1 MDPSTGNF
9 GLSPSMMAITI
20 VILLVALWTAYT
32 WFYGGITVPLPSYK
46 LGFVGSQNEEKKV
59 TNTPPPVG
67 MPGMPGIPP
76 MKQEGFLGG
85 RFKKA
90 EGFGGAAHGT
100 GSPDCLRSSSEGAAL
115 IALFHNLKSTMEEG
129 PDDLRELTQL
139 IGKLSC
145 FKKDLVSPSYI
156 VDATRRQKYTTT
168 YDIEPIGETTGRCF
182 AKTISPRD
190 LGLSLDKWTARGEL
204 LVKRLCTSYRLTA
217 KEVEKAQGLLRA
229 LIRDITDIARGAC
242 LQGEPMIAGKPGPR
256 EAHPHE
262 SEDYALLGEYTGY
275 Y

>member
-1 MDPSTGNF
+1 MDTGTGNF

-20 VILLVALWTAYT
+20 IILLIALWVAYT
-32 WFYGGITVPLPSYK
+32 WFYGGVTVPLPSYK
-46 LGFVGSQNEEKKV
+46 LGFVGSQHNEVKKEKEPMGV
-59 TNTPPPVG
+59 
-67 MPGMPGIPP
+67 PP
-76 MKQEGFLGG
+76 MPPMNKPSGGSEGFLGG
-85 RFKKA
+85 RFKRT

-115 IALFHNLKSTMEEG
+115 IALFRDLKSSVEEG

-139 IGKLSC
+139 VGKLSC

-156 VDATRRQKYTTT
+156 VDATRRVKYATSH
-168 YDIEPIGETTGRCF
+168 DIEPVAETTGRCF

-190 LGLSLDKWTARGEL
+190 LGLSFDKWTARGEL
-204 LVKRLCTSYRLTA
+204 LVQRLCTAYRLHA

-229 LIRDITDIARGAC
+229 LIRDVSDIARGAC
-242 LQGEPMIAGKPGPR
+242 LQGDPMIAGKPGPR
-256 EAHPHE
+256 DAHPHE
-262 SEDYALLGEYTGY
+262 SEDYAVLGEYTGY

>member
-1 MDPSTGNF
+1 MDSGYGSF
-9 GLSPSMMAITI
+9 GLSPSMMAITMI
-20 VILLVALWTAYT
+20 ILLIAIWVAHT
-32 WFYGGITVPLPSYK
+32 WFYGGVTVPLPSYK
-46 LGFVGSQNEEKKV
+46 LGFVGSQEKV
-59 TNTPPPVG
+59 PE
-67 MPGMPGIPP
+67 MPDV
-76 MKQEGFLGG
+76 KDKKDTKEGFLGG
-85 RFKKA
+85 RFKRT

-115 IALFHNLKSTMEEG
+115 IAIFRDLKSTVAEG

-139 IGKLSC
+139 VGKLSC

-156 VDATRRQKYTTT
+156 VDATRGQKYATSH
-168 YDIEPIGETTGRCF
+168 DIEPVAETTGRCF

-204 LVKRLCTSYRLTA
+204 LVQRLCTEYRLNA
-217 KEVEKAQGLLRA
+217 KEVEKVQALLRA
-229 LIRDITDIARGAC
+229 VIRDVTDIARGAC

-256 EAHPHE
+256 DAHPHE
-262 SEDYALLGEYTGY
+262 SEEYAVLGEYTGY

>member
-1 MDPSTGNF
+1 MDTGYGNSGMF

-20 VILLVALWTAYT
+20 LILLVSLWTAYT
-32 WFYGGITVPLPSYK
+32 WFYGGVTVPLPSYK
-46 LGFVGSQNEEKKV
+46 LGFVGSQEDKEEEKV
-59 TNTPPPVG
+59 SA
-67 MPGMPGIPP
+67 IPP
-76 MKQEGFLGG
+76 MPIN
-85 RFKKA
+85 

-115 IALFHNLKSTMEEG
+115 IAIFNNLKSTVEEG

-139 IGKLSC
+139 VGKLSC

-156 VDATRRQKYTTT
+156 VDATRKQKYATSH
-168 YDIEPIGETTGRCF
+168 DIEPIAETTGRCF

-204 LVKRLCTSYRLTA
+204 LVQRLCTAYRLNA
-217 KEVEKAQGLLRA
+217 REVEKAQSLLRA
-229 LIRDITDIARGAC
+229 VIRDVTDIARGAC

-256 EAHPHE
+256 DAHPHE
-262 SEDYALLGEYTGY
+262 SEEYAVIGEYTGY

>member
-1 MDPSTGNF
+1 
-9 GLSPSMMAITI
+9 MMAITI
-20 VILLVALWTAYT
+20 IILLVALWVAYT
-32 WFYGGITVPLPSYK
+32 WFYGGVTVPLPSYK
-46 LGFVGSQNEEKKV
+46 LGFVGSQNKEQTKGVPPKG
-59 TNTPPPVG
+59 TPA
-67 MPGMPGIPP
+67 MPDLTAEA
-76 MKQEGFLGG
+76 KAEAKAKEGFLGG
-85 RFKKA
+85 RFKRT

-115 IALFHNLKSTMEEG
+115 IALFRDLKSTVEEG

-139 IGKLSC
+139 VGKLSC

-156 VDATRRQKYTTT
+156 VDATRRVKYATSH
-168 YDIEPIGETTGRCF
+168 DIEPVAETTGRCF

-204 LVKRLCTSYRLTA
+204 LVQRLCTAYRLNA
-217 KEVEKAQGLLRA
+217 KEVERAQGLLRA
-229 LIRDITDIARGAC
+229 LLRDVTDIARGAC

-256 EAHPHE
+256 DPHPQE
-262 SEDYALLGEYTGY
+262 SEVYAVLGEYTGY

>member
-1 MDPSTGNF
+1 MDTGYGSTGMF

-20 VILLVALWTAYT
+20 VILLVSLWTAYT
-32 WFYGGITVPLPSYK
+32 WFYGGVTVPLPSYK
-46 LGFVGSQNEEKKV
+46 LGFVGSQEKEKEKEKEV
-59 TNTPPPVG
+59 PMMAV
-67 MPGMPGIPP
+67 PP
-76 MKQEGFLGG
+76 MPAMPIK
-85 RFKKA
+85 

-115 IALFHNLKSTMEEG
+115 IALFRDLKSTVEEG

-139 IGKLSC
+139 VGKLSC

-156 VDATRRQKYTTT
+156 VDATRKQKYATSH
-168 YDIEPIGETTGRCF
+168 DIEPIAETTGRCF

-204 LVKRLCTSYRLTA
+204 LVQRLCTAYRLNA
-217 KEVEKAQGLLRA
+217 KEVEKAQSLLRA
-229 LIRDITDIARGAC
+229 VIRDVSDIARGAC

-256 EAHPHE
+256 DAHPHE
-262 SEDYALLGEYTGY
+262 SEDYAVIGEYTGY

>member
-1 MDPSTGNF
+1 MDAGTGNF

-20 VILLVALWTAYT
+20 IILLIALWAAYT
-32 WFYGGITVPLPSYK
+32 WYYGGVTVPLPSYK
-46 LGFVGSQNEEKKV
+46 LGFVGSQNKEQTKGLPPKG
-59 TNTPPPVG
+59 TPA
-67 MPGMPGIPP
+67 MPDMTTEA
-76 MKQEGFLGG
+76 KAKEGFLGG

-115 IALFHNLKSTMEEG
+115 IALFRDLKTSMEEG

-139 IGKLSC
+139 VGKLSC

-156 VDATRRQKYTTT
+156 VNATRGQKYVTSH
-168 YDIEPIGETTGRCF
+168 DIEPIAETTGRCF

-190 LGLSLDKWTARGEL
+190 LGLSLDKWAARGEL
-204 LVKRLCTSYRLTA
+204 LVKRLCTSYRLHA

-229 LIRDITDIARGAC
+229 VVRDVTDIARGAC

-256 EAHPHE
+256 DAHPHE
-262 SEDYALLGEYTGY
+262 SEVYAVLGEYTGY

>member
-1 MDPSTGNF
+1 MDAGYGNF
-9 GLSPSMMAITI
+9 GLSPSMTAIVVI
-20 VILLVALWTAYT
+20 ILLVALWSSYT
-32 WFYGGITVPLPSYK
+32 WFYGGVTVPLPSYK
-46 LGFVGSQNEEKKV
+46 LGFVGSQEDEEKKQ
-59 TNTPPPVG
+59 
-67 MPGMPGIPP
+67 IPP
-76 MKQEGFLGG
+76 MPPMPPMPEGFLGG
-85 RFKKA
+85 RFKPK

-115 IALFHNLKSTMEEG
+115 IALFRDLKSTVEEG

-156 VDATRRQKYTTT
+156 VDATRRLT
-168 YDIEPIGETTGRCF
+168 YATSHDIEPVAETTGRCF

-190 LGLSLDKWTARGEL
+190 LGLSFDKWASRGEL

-217 KEVEKAQGLLRA
+217 KEVEKAQSLLRA
-229 LIRDITDIARGAC
+229 IVRDVSDIARGAC
-242 LQGEPMIAGKPGPR
+242 LQGEPMIAGQPGPR
-256 EAHPHE
+256 DPHPIE
-262 SEDYALLGEYTGY
+262 SNDYAVLGVYTGY

>member
-1 MDPSTGNF
+1 MDAGYGSF

-20 VILLVALWTAYT
+20 IILLIALWVAHT
-32 WFYGGITVPLPSYK
+32 WFYGGVTVPLPSYK
-46 LGFVGSQNEEKKV
+46 LGFVGSQKKEETKEV
-59 TNTPPPVG
+59 
-67 MPGMPGIPP
+67 PP
-76 MKQEGFLGG
+76 MGTPSMPPMSMQEKAKEGFLGG
-85 RFKKA
+85 SFKKT

-115 IALFHNLKSTMEEG
+115 IALFRDLKSTVQEG

-139 IGKLSC
+139 VGKLSC

-156 VDATRRQKYTTT
+156 VDATRGQKYATSH
-168 YDIEPIGETTGRCF
+168 DIEPVAETTGRCF

-204 LVKRLCTSYRLTA
+204 LVQRLCTAYRLNA
-217 KEVEKAQGLLRA
+217 KEVERAQGLLRA
-229 LIRDITDIARGAC
+229 LIRDVTDIARGAC

-256 EAHPHE
+256 DPHPQE
-262 SEDYALLGEYTGY
+262 SEVYAVLGEYTGY

>member
-1 MDPSTGNF
+1 MDSGNY
-9 GLSPSMMAITI
+9 GLSPSMLAITI
-20 VILLVALWTAYT
+20 IILLVALWSAYT
-32 WFYGGITVPLPSYK
+32 WFYGGVTVPLPSYK
-46 LGFVGSQNEEKKV
+46 SGFVGTQVKGEKKL
-59 TNTPPPVG
+59 
-67 MPGMPGIPP
+67 PP
-76 MKQEGFLGG
+76 MPEGFLGG
-85 RFKKA
+85 RFVH
-90 EGFGGAAHGT
+90 EGFGGAAQGT

-115 IALFHNLKSTMEEG
+115 IALFRDLKSTVEEG

-139 IGKLSC
+139 VGKLSC

-156 VDATRRQKYTTT
+156 VNATRGQKYATSH
-168 YDIEPIGETTGRCF
+168 DIEPIAETTGRCF

-204 LVKRLCTSYRLTA
+204 LVQRLCTAYRLTA

-229 LIRDITDIARGAC
+229 LIRDVTDIARGAC

-256 EAHPHE
+256 DAHPHE
-262 SEDYALLGEYTGY
+262 SDDYAVLGEYTGY

>member
-1 MDPSTGNF
+1 MDTGTGNF

-20 VILLVALWTAYT
+20 IILLVALWTAYT
-32 WFYGGITVPLPSYK
+32 WFYGGVTVPLPSYK
-46 LGFVGSQNEEKKV
+46 LGFVGSQEDKKA
-59 TNTPPPVG
+59 
-67 MPGMPGIPP
+67 MPP
-76 MKQEGFLGG
+76 MPPMPPTEGFLGG
-85 RFKKA
+85 RFKKT

-115 IALFHNLKSTMEEG
+115 IALFRDLKSTVEEG

-139 IGKLSC
+139 VGKLSC

-156 VDATRRQKYTTT
+156 VDATRRLKYATSH
-168 YDIEPIGETTGRCF
+168 DIEPVAETTGRCF

-190 LGLSLDKWTARGEL
+190 LGLSFDKWTARGEL
-204 LVKRLCTSYRLTA
+204 LVQRLCTAYRLHA

-229 LIRDITDIARGAC
+229 VIRDVSDIARGAC

-256 EAHPHE
+256 DAHPHE
-262 SEDYALLGEYTGY
+262 SEDYAVLGEYTGY

>member
-1 MDPSTGNF
+1 MDSGYGYSSNF

-20 VILLVALWTAYT
+20 IILLVALWVAYT
-32 WFYGGITVPLPSYK
+32 WFYGGVTVPLPSYK
-46 LGFVGSQNEEKKV
+46 LGFVGSQEKV
-59 TNTPPPVG
+59 
-67 MPGMPGIPP
+67 PP
-76 MKQEGFLGG
+76 MDTNEGFLGG
-85 RFKKA
+85 RFKRTEA
-90 EGFGGAAHGT
+90 FGGAAHGT

-115 IALFHNLKSTMEEG
+115 IALFRNLKSTVEEG

-139 IGKLSC
+139 VGKLSC

-156 VDATRRQKYTTT
+156 VDATRRVKYATSH
-168 YDIEPIGETTGRCF
+168 DIEPVAETTGRCF

-204 LVKRLCTSYRLTA
+204 LVQRLCTAYRLNA

-229 LIRDITDIARGAC
+229 VIRDITDIARGAC

-256 EAHPHE
+256 DAHPRE
-262 SEDYALLGEYTGY
+262 SEMYDVLGEYTGY